1 MTAADSEDSAS
12 GTAVT
17 TVTSAV
23 GAGAAGRY
31 FASQWQPLLVET
43 QMIGRATVAG
53 MLVLAQSPAFA
64 EGHAVAAKAGALG
77 LGVEYTFSLTERL
90 AVRAG
95 LNGSRIGTD
104 AEESGID
111 YDIDLVWDSLSVAF
125 DFHPTQGALRLTGG
139 LLQNDNRL
147 ETVGLLSGNTTIGDA
162 TYTPAEI
169 GTLSGT
175 VKFDDTAPFAG
186 LGWDWSRGKRRFG
199 MSLDFGIVSQGA
211 PSVDL
216 QASGTLFDDQSFQA
230 DIAAE
235 EAELVNSLDD
245 LDLVPYMSLG
255 FVFRF

>member
-1 MTAADSEDSAS
+1 
-12 GTAVT
+12 
-17 TVTSAV
+17 
-23 GAGAAGRY
+23 
-31 FASQWQPLLVET
+31 
-43 QMIGRATVAG
+43 MIGRATVAG
-53 MLVLAQSPAFA
+53 MLVLAQSAAFA

-95 LNGSRIGTD
+95 LNGSQIGTD

-199 MSLDFGIVSQGA
+199 MSLDLGVVSQGA

-235 EAELVNSLDD
+235 EAELVDSLDD